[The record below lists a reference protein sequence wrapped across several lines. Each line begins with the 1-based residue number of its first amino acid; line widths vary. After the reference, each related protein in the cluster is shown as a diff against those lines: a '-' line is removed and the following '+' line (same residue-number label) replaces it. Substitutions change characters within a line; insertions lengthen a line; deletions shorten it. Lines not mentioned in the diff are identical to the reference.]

1 MINFLSLR
9 GSFSRRGNPA
19 LYSFSGLLRCARND
33 KITMFLLLFFIFFFP
48 AQAAKNTID
57 LSGFQRADG
66 SISTYYKGDTVDA
79 YFASK
84 SLLMA
89 ADAGFNIEK
98 PARKWIGWALKNQDE
113 DGRIFRYEYDKN
125 AEGWYYS
132 ENADADD
139 ALLALWI
146 ELLYRTEAKDGMPA
160 KWQKSIKLA
169 SARLEELFNKEQGIY
184 HISKDMPVG
193 LLMDNM
199 EIYAAFKAIS
209 TNAKKNGN
217 DEISAHYASKAKSL
231 AQNIVKNFMSEN
243 GTYKISTQARSEDDF
258 YPDKVA
264 QLYPVFYELPN
275 PLNGKTDAPIQYKNW
290 IKNNGEE
297 WLNSKQDYPWG
308 LIAVIGLKLKNKETA
323 SCWQN
328 RAEPFRYSARW
339 NVMEE
344 TALQVVKYNVVQEQ
358 KTNIPCV
365 NLSEEQSL

>member
-1 MINFLSLR
+1 MIK
-9 GSFSRRGNPA
+9 FSKSA
-19 LYSFSGLLRCARND
+19 
-33 KITMFLLLFFIFFFP
+33 LLFCAICLFSVP
-48 AQAAKNTID
+48 AQSANNVLD
-57 LSGFQRADG
+57 LSGFQKADG
-66 SISTYYKGDTVDA
+66 SIVTYYKGDTVDA
-79 YFASK
+79 YFATK

-89 ADAGFNIEK
+89 ADAGFEIK
-98 PARKWIGWALKNQDE
+98 KSARKWIGWALANQDA
-113 DGRIFRYEYDKN
+113 DGLINRYEYDRN

-146 ELLYRTEAKDGMPA
+146 ELLYRTEAKDVMPA
-160 KWQKSIKLA
+160 KWKKLA

-184 HISKDMPVG
+184 HISKEMPVG

-209 TNAKKNGN
+209 TNAKKNGDN
-217 DEISAHYASKAKSL
+217 QLSAQYENKAKSL
-231 AQNIVKNFMSEN
+231 AQNIAKNFMSEN
-243 GTYKISTQARSEDDF
+243 GIYKISTQARNEESF

-264 QLYPVFYELPN
+264 QLYPVFYGLPDATN
-275 PLNGKTDAPIQYKNW
+275 SKINAPIQYKNW
-290 IKNNGEE
+290 IKNNGAD
-297 WLNSKQDYPWG
+297 WLSSKQDYPWG
-308 LIAVIGLKLKNKETA
+308 LIAVIGLKLKNQETA